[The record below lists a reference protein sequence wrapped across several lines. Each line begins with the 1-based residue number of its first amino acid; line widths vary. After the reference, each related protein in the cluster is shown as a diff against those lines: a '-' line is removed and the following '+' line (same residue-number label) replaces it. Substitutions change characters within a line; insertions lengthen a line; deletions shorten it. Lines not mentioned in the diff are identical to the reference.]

1 MASTW
6 RFCVASISGVLPSC
20 QPHRKRSVGICMYTW
35 YRPIIH
41 FTVTGIHIYNYYFS
55 FTVMRIYNNQM
66 EFLFFSLKSITNNVR
81 KLRIISNKSVY
92 KHIVTISLV
101 LNRRKPATS
110 VAYTRLTAGFQIHV
124 CLIFW

>member
-66 EFLFFSLKSITNNVR
+66 EFLFFFLKSITNNVR

-101 LNRRKPATS
+101 LNRRKPATI

>member
-41 FTVTGIHIYNYYFS
+41 FAVTGIHIYNYYFS

-66 EFLFFSLKSITNNVR
+66 EFLFFFLKVSLTTYVS
-81 KLRIISNKSVY
+81 
-92 KHIVTISLV
+92 
-101 LNRRKPATS
+101 
-110 VAYTRLTAGFQIHV
+110 
-124 CLIFW
+124 

>member
-66 EFLFFSLKSITNNVR
+66 EFLFFFLKSITNNVR

-92 KHIVTISLV
+92 ITIVTISLV

>member
-66 EFLFFSLKSITNNVR
+66 EFLFFFLKSITNNVR

>member
-41 FTVTGIHIYNYYFS
+41 FTVIPVYTFKTIISVLPLCAFITIKWNS
-55 FTVMRIYNNQM
+55 F
-66 EFLFFSLKSITNNVR
+66 FFLKSITNNVR

>member
-1 MASTW
+1 MASRW

-66 EFLFFSLKSITNNVR
+66 EFLFFFLKSITNNVR

>member
-66 EFLFFSLKSITNNVR
+66 EFLFFFLKSITNNVR
-81 KLRIISNKSVY
+81 KLRIISKKSVY

>member
-20 QPHRKRSVGICMYTW
+20 QPHRKRSVDICMYTW

-66 EFLFFSLKSITNNVR
+66 EFLFFFLKSITNNVR

>member
-66 EFLFFSLKSITNNVR
+66 EFLFFFLKSITNNVR
-81 KLRIISNKSVY
+81 KLRIKSNKSVY

>member
-66 EFLFFSLKSITNNVR
+66 EFLFFLKSITNNVR

>member
-66 EFLFFSLKSITNNVR
+66 EFLFFLKSITNNLR

>member
-20 QPHRKRSVGICMYTW
+20 QTHRKRSVGICMYTW

-41 FTVTGIHIYNYYFS
+41 FTVIPVYTFTTIISS

-66 EFLFFSLKSITNNVR
+66 EFFFFLKSITNNVR

-110 VAYTRLTAGFQIHV
+110 VAYTILTAGFQIHV